1 MQKNTDKKTI
11 LLVEDDITFIKVIS
25 ERLKDENV
33 NIVTANY
40 GNTIVFMEKVTAQ
53 ENPRTYLDFGID
65 KYFVKSNSSLDS
77 IVKEVKN
84 TLNYNL
90 LTSSTEQ

>member
-1 MQKNTDKKTI
+1 
-11 LLVEDDITFIKVIS
+11 
-25 ERLKDENV
+25 
-33 NIVTANY
+33 
-40 GNTIVFMEKVTAQ
+40 MEKVTAQ